1 MTTGSPRGI
10 DSAIAVADLGRRV
23 HACAATGTKDKG

>member
-10 DSAIAVADLGRRV
+10 VPANAVADLGWRA